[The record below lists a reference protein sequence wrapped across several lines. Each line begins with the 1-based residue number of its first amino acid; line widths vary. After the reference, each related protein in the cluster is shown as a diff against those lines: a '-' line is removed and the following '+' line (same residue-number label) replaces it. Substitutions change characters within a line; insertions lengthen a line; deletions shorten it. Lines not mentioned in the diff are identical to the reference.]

1 MLLVQEEKMESFFA
15 SNELP
20 SDTLAILGALSSSVD
35 TVGNISYFYSYDL
48 SALLTKQLRSNAQV
62 DELDFLLVPV
72 AVGTASSTSSTI
84 TSVKPLQTISTTHI
98 RSANNSSQPMDLELV
113 YSGFNK
119 MWTTSK

>member
-1 MLLVQEEKMESFFA
+1 M
-15 SNELP
+15 
-20 SDTLAILGALSSSVD
+20 AILGALSSSVD